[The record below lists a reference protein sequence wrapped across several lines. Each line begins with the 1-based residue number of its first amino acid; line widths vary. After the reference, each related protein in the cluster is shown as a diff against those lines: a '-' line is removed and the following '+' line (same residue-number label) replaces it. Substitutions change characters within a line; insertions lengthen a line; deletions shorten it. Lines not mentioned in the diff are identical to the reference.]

1 MYVKGKK
8 ERILWFASEGWIH
21 SYPLLRGDEKNKD
34 AFPLSL
40 LANSMDR
47 FWRQLFLCAAMRAYA
62 TFSHTQTIDAKD
74 GYSRTVASRLPILIC
89 TATQRLLCSLIK
101 KLALFLSVF
110 IRQAEAQAMMLSCLS
125 SKLIKAKSKELVQ
138 LGEEYRWNI
147 RLSLLVAGVDSFAPC
162 TSRARNPVAFCPVI
176 LDLYDYAKRIENK

>member
-1 MYVKGKK
+1 MVEEVVPAQCAMNRLIIWNDMLKARAFWWYRTWWLRVYQGKQ
-8 ERILWFASEGWIH
+8 ERKLWFASEGWIH

-47 FWRQLFLCAAMRAYA
+47 FWRQLFLCAIMRLRHIQPH
-62 TFSHTQTIDAKD
+62 SNVRCQ
-74 GYSRTVASRLPILIC
+74 RRVLPHCNISPANLDLYYYTKI
-89 TATQRLLCSLIK
+89 TLLCSLIK

-125 SKLIKAKSKELVQ
+125 SKELSCPI
-138 LGEEYRWNI
+138 GGRIPMKYSI
-147 RLSLLVAGVDSFAPC
+147 IFAC
-162 TSRARNPVAFCPVI
+162 GRRG
-176 LDLYDYAKRIENK
+176 